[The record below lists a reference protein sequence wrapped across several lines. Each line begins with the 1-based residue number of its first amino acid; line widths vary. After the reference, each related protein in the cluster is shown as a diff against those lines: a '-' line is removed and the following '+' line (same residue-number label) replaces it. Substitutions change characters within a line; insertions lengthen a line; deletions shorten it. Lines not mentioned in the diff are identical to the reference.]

1 MDINWFGK
9 SAIRMKSKKGTIVCD
24 PCPKSK
30 TEDMKRPLADA
41 ITISS
46 YDKEKYYI
54 KGVKGNPLLID
65 APGEFEIAGIQI
77 QGHASVGFKEEIN
90 LFYCFEAEGI
100 RVLYI
105 GSLID
110 VNDLYTTDSLT
121 NIDILLLSLD
131 SNAGRNISE
140 LDKLVRAIDAK
151 IIIPID
157 YIAKGAKKTNLDE
170 FKKILSLEAEEI
182 DDKFSIKKNEISEK
196 SKIIL
201 LNKK

>member
-9 SAIRMKSKKGTIVCD
+9 SATRIRSKKGAIICD
-24 PCPKSK
+24 PCPKTK

-46 YDKEKYYI
+46 YDKEKYYL

-77 QGHASVGFKEEIN
+77 QGYSSTNLKNETN

-105 GSLID
+105 GSLAEA
-110 VNDLYTTDSLT
+110 NDLYNTDSIT
-121 NIDILLLSLD
+121 NIDILIISLEANTG
-131 SNAGRNISE
+131 SNISE

-157 YIAKGAKKTNLDE
+157 YVSKGAKKTNLDD
-170 FKKILSLEAEEI
+170 FKKSLSLEIEEV
-182 DDKFSIKKNEISEK
+182 DDKFSIKKNEILDK

-201 LNKK
+201 LKQK

>member
-9 SAIRMKSKKGTIVCD
+9 SAMRIKSKKGAIVCD

-41 ITISS
+41 IALSS

-54 KGVKGNPLLID
+54 KGVKGDPLLID

-77 QGHASVGFKEEIN
+77 QGFASSNFNDQAN
-90 LFYCFEAEGI
+90 LFYCFETEGM

-105 GSLID
+105 GSLAEA
-110 VNDLYTTDSLT
+110 NDLYNNDSIT
-121 NIDILLLSLD
+121 NIDILIISLEA
-131 SNAGRNISE
+131 NAGKNISE
-140 LDKLVRAIDAK
+140 LDRIVRAIDAK

-157 YIAKGAKKTNLDE
+157 YITKGAKKTNLDD
-170 FKKILSLEAEEI
+170 FKKSLSLELEEVN
-182 DDKFSIKKNEISEK
+182 DKLSIKKNEIGEK